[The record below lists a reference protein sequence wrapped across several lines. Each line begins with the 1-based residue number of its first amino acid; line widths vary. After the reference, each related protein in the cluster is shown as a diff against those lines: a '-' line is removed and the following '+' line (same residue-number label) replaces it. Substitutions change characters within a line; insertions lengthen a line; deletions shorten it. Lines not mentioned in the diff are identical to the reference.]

1 MALSPK
7 QIQQLIDRATDN
19 PQSLVE
25 WLGNGGLKELLTA
38 MNDNAVLRGIMQFAD
53 TTSMSLA
60 GGTDSEFA
68 VCPNSDSALTLYK
81 YYPNIDS
88 TAVGGVTS
96 LVGGQWRPIFAQ
108 TIENV
113 ARWTSITVS
122 FTPTVGQTSYVVNLV
137 TPITTFYNVLVT
149 PIDGEAGLLLAG
161 EAPTGGYFVE
171 NKTTTSFTLFFNTP
185 VISAAL
191 VNIEFAIIY

>member
-38 MNDNAVLRGIMQFAD
+38 MNGNAVLRGIMQFAD

-68 VCPNSDSALTLYK
+68 VCKNNIGGLTIYQ
-81 YYPNIDS
+81 YFENVDS
-88 TAVGGVTS
+88 TISNAVTS
-96 LVGGQWRPIFAQ
+96 LVGGQWRPISGSSSSYIFNISQSVASTDSEIIVPIPVAQ
-108 TIENV
+108 ISTTYFVTIEPNNPYS
-113 ARWTSITVS
+113 AAFLI
-122 FTPTVGQTSYVVNLV
+122 Q
-137 TPITTFYNVLVT
+137 
-149 PIDGEAGLLLAG
+149 
-161 EAPTGGYFVE
+161 GYYIAS
-171 NKTTTSFTLFFNTP
+171 KTTTTFSIKNPAAIGASGTFLAKIK
-185 VISAAL
+185 IS
-191 VNIEFAIIY
+191 Y